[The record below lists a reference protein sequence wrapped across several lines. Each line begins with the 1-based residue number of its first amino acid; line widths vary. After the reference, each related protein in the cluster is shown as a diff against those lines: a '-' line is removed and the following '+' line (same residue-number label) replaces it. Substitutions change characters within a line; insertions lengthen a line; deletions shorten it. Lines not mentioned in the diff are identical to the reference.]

1 MSDTPPPRFV
11 PTLTQVVSPDA
22 LVSVGRRSRAD
33 VEVIVDL
40 VQRQVRPIFERR
52 LEEEFDRL
60 ARAMVAKQWA
70 AVSARL
76 QDEMDLFV
84 RQAVLDALNAR
95 PDANPNPNPGK
106 SADQP

>member
-1 MSDTPPPRFV
+1 MSDTPSPPRFV
-11 PTLTQVVSPDA
+11 PTLTQVVAPDA
-22 LVSVGRRSRAD
+22 LASVARRSRAD

-60 ARAMVAKQWA
+60 VRTMVAKQWA
-70 AVSARL
+70 GLSARL

-84 RQAVLDALNAR
+84 RQAVLDALASSASGDR
-95 PDANPNPNPGK
+95 NPGTK
-106 SADQP
+106 PP